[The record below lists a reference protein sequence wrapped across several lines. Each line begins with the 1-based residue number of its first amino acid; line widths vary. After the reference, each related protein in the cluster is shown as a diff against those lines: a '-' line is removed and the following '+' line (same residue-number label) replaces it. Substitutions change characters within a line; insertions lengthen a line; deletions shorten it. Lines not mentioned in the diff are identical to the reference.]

1 MYRGFGKMGYQKFPN
16 RMIESGPI
24 EFGRYGAQYDW
35 DAGYG
40 ITFNGTDVS
49 GWKDKIQ
56 GRNWLQTTAAAQPQY
71 ATSVINGNNAVFANS
86 ASKFMLGDIPITLG
100 DNYWVAWAFLDSNAG
115 GVIGPH
121 NTNTTSNISP
131 VRVLLGNSNINAFG
145 TFCTSKTN
153 TNINILGGNAR
164 YVVAG
169 ASSNWFIVIF
179 TRTRIFVN
187 GVSEPIVGTADLKSS
202 TPLDRLFRSV
212 NFGSLQTTGYL
223 TRLIIGNQA
232 LSDASILE
240 LSDALNSKYAI
251 Y

>member
-1 MYRGFGKMGYQKFPN
+1 MYRGYGNMGFRGFPN
-16 RMIESGPI
+16 RVLESGPI

-40 ITFNGTDVS
+40 ITLNGTDVS

-86 ASKFMLGDIPITLG
+86 ASKFMLGNIPITLG
-100 DNYWVAWAFLDSNAG
+100 DNYWVAWAFLDSGAG

-121 NTNTTSNISP
+121 NTNTPTNIAP
-131 VRVLLGNSNINAFG
+131 LRVLLGESNSIRIG

-153 TNINILGGNAR
+153 TSVGGGGR

-187 GVSEPIVGTADLKSS
+187 GVSEPIVGVADYIQP

-212 NFGSLQTTGYL
+212 DFGGHQTTGYL
-223 TRLIIGNQA
+223 TRLLIGNQA

>member
-1 MYRGFGKMGYQKFPN
+1 MYRGYGNMGFQKFPN
-16 RMIESGPI
+16 RVLESGPN

-40 ITFNGTDVS
+40 ITLNGTTVS
-49 GWKDKIQ
+49 AWRDRIQ
-56 GRNWLQTTAAAQPQY
+56 GRTWIQTTAGQQPQY
-71 ATSVINGNNAVFANS
+71 ATNFINGNNAVFANTN
-86 ASKFMLGDIPITLG
+86 SKFMLSDIPIPFG
-100 DNYWVAWAFLDSNAG
+100 SNYWLAWVFQDNAGG

-121 NTNTTSNISP
+121 NITTTQNIGN
-131 VRVLLGNSNINAFG
+131 VRVLLGNSTSGGVAP
-145 TFCTSKTN
+145 FCTSRSN
-153 TNINILGGNAR
+153 TTLGTSGFR

-169 ASSNWFIVIF
+169 GTSNWFVVIF
-179 TRTRIFVN
+179 TRTKIFVN
-187 GVSEPIVGTADLKSS
+187 GVSEPIVGVSDYISI
-202 TPLDRLFRSV
+202 PVMDRLFRSS
-212 NFGSLQTTGYL
+212 NLNLQVTGYL